1 MKSEKEK
8 GKSEQILRAIRKFVL
23 DQMKKMDVLTL
34 DDLTINPFL
43 VGTLHLETPEEIV
56 EFFVN
61 QRFQRGVVTA
71 FGTLLEKRVTKLF
84 AESADVADI
93 DLKFKKNG
101 ESYYM
106 QMKSGPEGFTGPALK
121 KTIETMK
128 KLKKAN
134 PDVKTV
140 IAFAYGTKDK
150 ISKVWGSDLDRA
162 VEEGT
167 VDKVLLGREFWTFV
181 LDDPDGYK
189 LIFELTRKAG
199 IVETSTL
206 TGERRSLEKARRDA
220 ISRILKQFKQK
231 YGEGPEAVNKM
242 MENSL

>member
-1 MKSEKEK
+1 
-8 GKSEQILRAIRKFVL
+8 
-23 DQMKKMDVLTL
+23 MKKMDVLTL

-71 FGTLLEKRVTKLF
+71 FGTLLEKRITKLF

-121 KTIETMK
+121 KTIETMR

-181 LDDPDGYK
+181 LDDPNGYK

-231 YGEGPEAVNKM
+231 YGEGPEAVSKM

>member
-1 MKSEKEK
+1 
-8 GKSEQILRAIRKFVL
+8 
-23 DQMKKMDVLTL
+23 
-34 DDLTINPFL
+34 
-43 VGTLHLETPEEIV
+43 
-56 EFFVN
+56 
-61 QRFQRGVVTA
+61 
-71 FGTLLEKRVTKLF
+71 
-84 AESADVADI
+84 
-93 DLKFKKNG
+93 
-101 ESYYM
+101 
-106 QMKSGPEGFTGPALK
+106 MKSGPEGFTGPALK
-121 KTIETMK
+121 KTIETMR

-162 VEEGT
+162 VAERT
-167 VDKVLLGREFWTFV
+167 VDKVLLGREFWKFV
-181 LDDPDGYK
+181 LGDPDGYK

-199 IVETSTL
+199 IVETST